1 MKRQNQNAPS
11 YRLEGVSQ
19 DYAGKTVLKIDS
31 LSIER
36 QSITG
41 IVGPNGSG
49 KSTLLRILA
58 FLEEPVRGRVLF
70 DGHPHSAAQGR
81 AGGKVTMVPQ
91 EPYLLKRSVENNVA
105 YGLKVRGV
113 KDWNNRVKEVLNRV
127 GLSPERFSRRPWYEL
142 SGGEAQRVALAAR
155 LVLRPRVLLLDEPTT
170 SLDAESAERI
180 KTAVRAAKKE
190 WKTTLVVVSHDTKW
204 LDTVC
209 DQILFMAYGELE
221 AVR

>member
-1 MKRQNQNAPS
+1 M
-11 YRLEGVSQ
+11 
-19 DYAGKTVLKIDS
+19 
-31 LSIER
+31 
-36 QSITG
+36 
-41 IVGPNGSG
+41 
-49 KSTLLRILA
+49 
-58 FLEEPVRGRVLF
+58 
-70 DGHPHSAAQGR
+70 
-81 AGGKVTMVPQ
+81 MPQ

-113 KDWNNRVKEVLNRV
+113 KDWRNQVKEVLNRV
-127 GLSPERFSRRPWYEL
+127 GLSPEHFSRRPWYEL

-180 KTAVRAAKKE
+180 KTAVRAARKE

-204 LDTVC
+204 LDTLC